1 MKLRVAKMTKDASL
15 SDMMAIGTRV
25 LHSERGCGKVI
36 AVDADDP
43 RHKPYI
49 IEFDNGQVERL
60 PPGPCRSSISNNH
73 LCASEPV
80 GALAAAGQVHHYSS
94 KSMKKL
100 TLFMVPYDDQ
110 LVINDTRVTLTP
122 EIANRKTIYERTC

>member
-25 LHSERGCGKVI
+25 LHSERGCGNVI

-49 IEFDNGQVERL
+49 IEFDNSQVERL
-60 PPGPCRSSISNNH
+60 PRAPAALRFPIIICVR
-73 LCASEPV
+73 ASRLGLSVLPV
-80 GALAAAGQVHHYSS
+80 RCITTLAS
-94 KSMKKL
+94 
-100 TLFMVPYDDQ
+100 P
-110 LVINDTRVTLTP
+110 
-122 EIANRKTIYERTC
+122 

>member
-1 MKLRVAKMTKDASL
+1 MAAHSTHGSYESAMKLRVAKMTKDASL

-60 PPGPCRSSISNNH
+60 PPPPPHVSSWITS
-73 LCASEPV
+73 
-80 GALAAAGQVHHYSS
+80 
-94 KSMKKL
+94 
-100 TLFMVPYDDQ
+100 
-110 LVINDTRVTLTP
+110 
-122 EIANRKTIYERTC
+122 